1 MTKYYKLSHA
11 TRVVRRAWQLE
22 LQCDSRQ
29 RPYTVGVLISVVIP
43 CYNSLRFLPETVDSV
58 LEQDLSGSPATEFEI
73 VLVDDG
79 GTDDL
84 RGWVDERGDDRIR
97 LIRQENAGV
106 SAARNFGIRSARGE
120 LIAFIDSDDLWEP
133 DALASL
139 INAFDG
145 DQRIGLTYGGYDII
159 NEDGS
164 PTGRL
169 GVSTWEGDVWDRLI
183 TNNTISASIVMV
195 RREAID
201 DVGYFAENRD
211 RFPIDVEDWE
221 LWLRIA
227 SRWRV
232 GVVPR
237 VLMHVRRHDSNSSLN
252 VESIEAAYRNL
263 LQVAF
268 EFAGPDK
275 EHLRPLAAANIELR
289 LASAWLNDRQDAV
302 RCQEHLAAARRQS
315 KAVLKNPE
323 YWTVWS
329 TAQVLH
335 LFGRSGYGS
344 LRSTVHATRSRF
356 RR

>member
-1 MTKYYKLSHA
+1 M
-11 TRVVRRAWQLE
+11 RVVRRAEQLE

-29 RPYTVGVLISVVIP
+29 HPYTVGVLISVVIP

-58 LEQDLSGSPATEFEI
+58 LQQDLSGSPATEFEI

-79 GTDDL
+79 GNDDL
-84 RGWVDERGDDRIR
+84 KGWVDGRSDDRIR
-97 LIRQENAGV
+97 VVRQENAGV

-139 INAFDG
+139 INAFEG

-159 NEDGS
+159 NDDGS
-164 PTGRL
+164 PTGRI

-227 SRWRV
+227 SRWSV

-268 EFAGPDK
+268 EFAGPGK
-275 EHLRPLAAANIELR
+275 EHLRSVAAANIELR
-289 LASAWLNDRQDAV
+289 LASAWLNDRQDSE
-302 RCQEHLAAARRQS
+302 RCQEHLSAARRQS
-315 KAVLKNPE
+315 ASVLKNPE
-323 YWTVWS
+323 YWTVWVTS
-329 TAQVLH
+329 QVLR
-335 LFGRSGYGS
+335 LFGRSGYAS
-344 LRSTVHATRSRF
+344 LRSAVHAIRSRL
-356 RR
+356 RQ